1 MSLVCN
7 KYNFS
12 PTLISPKRGFLF
24 IYFWSY
30 VPCSPL
36 HEPAAWVPVS
46 YSQAG
51 QLSALS
57 LGPFLSPPF
66 LLLAS
71 CQVSSFWCAFT
82 SLNDIWQQWKA
93 TENCLLIRAKLV
105 DGTDEAAS
113 WRRSHTQVRALRRRP
128 QALNGTQLHY
138 LSCPRWGTAPRQPI
152 LSLRLWGQSL
162 CAAILLLQPD
172 LLISTANHSRI
183 CPDRYM
189 KGHWNLNWT
198 KS

>member
-7 KYNFS
+7 K
-12 PTLISPKRGFLF
+12 LISPLRLSPPNVVFYLF
-24 IYFWSY
+24 IFWSY
-30 VPCSPL
+30 VPCSPG
-36 HEPAAWVPVS
+36 HEPVAWVPVS

-51 QLSALS
+51 QLSAVS

-138 LSCPRWGTAPRQPI
+138 LGCPRWGTAPRQPI
-152 LSLRLWGQSL
+152 LSMRWWGQSL
-162 CAAILLLQPD
+162 CAAILLLPTWFAHEHCKP
-172 LLISTANHSRI
+172 LT
-183 CPDRYM
+183 
-189 KGHWNLNWT
+189 NLSWQIHEGT
-198 KS
+198 LKSQLN